1 MPGVPELPA
10 PDDTD
15 LSDYVKRIES
25 RARER
30 APTTVKGT
38 YIGTL
43 LGAAAFG
50 PIGGVA
56 GAVAGSGIG
65 ASEAAR
71 GGGSCRV
78 SVVVGGLQQ
87 RVQFHEREEAE
98 HDAGRDHDEVGV
110 SPVHTQSIDV
120 RCQMGCRRLGPWR
133 HPTASAGSPDSR
145 NGHPPGAER
154 TTG

>member
-1 MPGVPELPA
+1 MPDVPELPA

-50 PIGGVA
+50 PIGHGGTERMIVYPVMLWLVA
-56 GAVAGSGIG
+56 F
-65 ASEAAR
+65 
-71 GGGSCRV
+71 GGYLLGES
-78 SVVVGGLQQ
+78 
-87 RVQFHEREEAE
+87 
-98 HDAGRDHDEVGV
+98 DHGTV
-110 SPVHTQSIDV
+110 SP
-120 RCQMGCRRLGPWR
+120 W
-133 HPTASAGSPDSR
+133 
-145 NGHPPGAER
+145 
-154 TTG
+154 

>member
-1 MPGVPELPA
+1 MPDVPELPA

-65 ASEAAR
+65 YLDDEGYFGGDDADGAA
-71 GGGSCRV
+71 
-78 SVVVGGLQQ
+78 
-87 RVQFHEREEAE
+87 EDD
-98 HDAGRDHDEVGV
+98 DAD
-110 SPVHTQSIDV
+110 
-120 RCQMGCRRLGPWR
+120 
-133 HPTASAGSPDSR
+133 A
-145 NGHPPGAER
+145 
-154 TTG
+154 